1 MYRDREGQ
9 RRQKDR
15 KREKERERER
25 ALAVTLS
32 SSVFVWQQ
40 KQQENEGAL
49 RQLPEHLKSLDSMTG
64 DALQLALAKGLL
76 AGNVFDWGAQEIRK
90 LLETGNFS
98 FFDAQKKLQ
107 GETEWGLCE
116 SCLVLSN

>member
-1 MYRDREGQ
+1 MLETQTDRQ
-9 RRQKDR
+9 T
-15 KREKERERER
+15 
-25 ALAVTLS
+25 APAVTLNWAA
-32 SSVFVWQQ
+32 FVSQQ

-49 RQLPEHLKSLDSMTG
+49 RQLPEHLKCLDNMTG

-98 FFDAQKKLQ
+98 FLDAQKKLQ
-107 GETEWGLCE
+107 GKAEWCFCE
-116 SCLVLSN
+116 SFFFAAIFSSFLEFH